1 MCIRDRHCF
10 FRCQYGSFINK
21 QDTVQMIQ
29 LVLYSDRQNAVAGKL
44 HTFAFTVKKLT
55 FNIFGAFYFAFKI
68 RHRQTAFAADNGTFP
83 FGDNRIDKLD
93 QAFANVDNYYS
104 SGNTY
109 LRRCQAYACL
119 LYTSKKEISDLTV
132 PLYRT

>member
-1 MCIRDRHCF
+1 
-10 FRCQYGSFINK
+10 
-21 QDTVQMIQ
+21 MIQ

-55 FNIFGAFYFAFKI
+55 FDIFGAFYFAFKI

-109 LRRCQAYACL
+109 LRRCQAYAVCRYMVSAISFSKRTVFL
-119 LYTSKKEISDLTV
+119 SIRSTSLPLTAA
-132 PLYRT
+132 LGYRQQ

>member
-1 MCIRDRHCF
+1 
-10 FRCQYGSFINK
+10 
-21 QDTVQMIQ
+21 MIQ

-55 FNIFGAFYFAFKI
+55 FDIFGAFYFAFKI

-109 LRRCQAYACL
+109 LRRCQAYAISFSKRTVFL
-119 LYTSKKEISDLTV
+119 SIRSTSFAFNRSTGLPATMISNLATV
-132 PLYRT
+132 GPP

>member
-1 MCIRDRHCF
+1 
-10 FRCQYGSFINK
+10 
-21 QDTVQMIQ
+21 MIQ

-109 LRRCQAYACL
+109 LRRCQAYAVCRVHGFRHIVQQTDCFFIYTFYFFCL
-119 LYTSKKEISDLTV
+119 
-132 PLYRT
+132 

>member
-1 MCIRDRHCF
+1 
-10 FRCQYGSFINK
+10 
-21 QDTVQMIQ
+21 MIQ

-55 FNIFGAFYFAFKI
+55 FDIFGAFYFAFKI

-109 LRRCQAYACL
+109 LRRCQAYAVCRVHGFRHIL
-119 LYTSKKEISDLTV
+119 RQLVNTFINAFHFGSNFFQAGIGKAKD
-132 PLYRT
+132 R

>member
-1 MCIRDRHCF
+1 
-10 FRCQYGSFINK
+10 
-21 QDTVQMIQ
+21 MIQ

-55 FNIFGAFYFAFKI
+55 FDIFGAFYFAFKI

-109 LRRCQAYACL
+109 LRRCQAYAGLPRTWFPPYRSANGLFFYLYVL
-119 LYTSKKEISDLTV
+119 LLLPLTAA
-132 PLYRT
+132 LGYRQQ

>member
-1 MCIRDRHCF
+1 
-10 FRCQYGSFINK
+10 
-21 QDTVQMIQ
+21 MIQ
-29 LVLYSDRQNAVAGKL
+29 LVLYSNRQNTVAGKL

-55 FNIFGAFYFAFKI
+55 FDIFGAFYFAFKI
-68 RHRQTAFAADNGTFP
+68 RYRQTAFAADNGTFP

-109 LRRCQAYACL
+109 LRRCQAYAVSAISFSKRTVFL
-119 LYTSKKEISDLTV
+119 SIRSTSFAFNRSTGLPATMISNLATV
-132 PLYRT
+132 GPP

>member
-1 MCIRDRHCF
+1 
-10 FRCQYGSFINK
+10 
-21 QDTVQMIQ
+21 MIQ

-109 LRRCQAYACL
+109 SKRTVFLSIRS
-119 LYTSKKEISDLTV
+119 TSFAFNRSTGLPATMISNLATV
-132 PLYRT
+132 GPP

>member
-1 MCIRDRHCF
+1 
-10 FRCQYGSFINK
+10 
-21 QDTVQMIQ
+21 MIQ

-55 FNIFGAFYFAFKI
+55 FDIFGAFYFAFKI

-104 SGNTY
+104 SG
-109 LRRCQAYACL
+109 RS
-119 LYTSKKEISDLTV
+119 TSFAFNRSTGLPATMISNLATV
-132 PLYRT
+132 GPP